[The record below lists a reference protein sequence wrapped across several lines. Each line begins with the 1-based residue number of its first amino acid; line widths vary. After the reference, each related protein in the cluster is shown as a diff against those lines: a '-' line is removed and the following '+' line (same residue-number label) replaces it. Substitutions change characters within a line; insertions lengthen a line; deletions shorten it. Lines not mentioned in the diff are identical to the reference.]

1 VEPDMAVI
9 FLIVVLA
16 SFSGIAS
23 ANWGTHQ
30 SSSSQY
36 IHSNDTFTLQLSTTQ
51 PNVLHGPPDSYI
63 DLNFVLHNKAYM
75 SYFMLSQSS
84 EDGFTGRLSKRNTM
98 LDANQQETIR
108 VSGLKVPQRKNGE
121 VVLFTLTARKQQA
134 RRKRSPEDAPGGSV
148 ISPGGGIG
156 GSDTNN
162 PGNYNPGG
170 GSNYNP
176 GGGGSNYNPG
186 GGGGNYNPGGGGSNY
201 NPGGGSNYNPG
212 GGSNYNPGG
221 GNNYK
226 PNPGGSNYQPGYNP
240 NDDNNNNPNWNPNDP
255 ANRAELQITVEYVVT
270 TETVEDDSKPW
281 ADVEYRADSSDET
294 CQSGPSDLENCKNEW
309 WGAKF
314 KVQDEGSGLHLITV
328 TNTGKPNYMNDVYY
342 RYENFK
348 MGTKNMHEIFAYSV
362 CCNEGMRL
370 HITDVAGN
378 TADEYAV
385 WDGTGSGL
393 SDTQIYIIIG
403 SVGGVIVLIAIILIV
418 VFVTK
423 KYSRVPQEP

>member
-1 VEPDMAVI
+1 MGSYKLFANSNCNHTVVPDMALHTTVI
-9 FLIVVLA
+9 LLIAVA
-16 SFSGIAS
+16 SRIAS
-23 ANWGTHQ
+23 ADWGTHQ

-121 VVLFTLTARKQQA
+121 VVLFTLIASKQQA
-134 RRKRSPEDAPGGSV
+134 RRKRREEAPGGSV

-156 GSDTNN
+156 GSDTN
-162 PGNYNPGG
+162 PG
-170 GSNYNP
+170 
-176 GGGGSNYNPG
+176 NYNPG
-186 GGGGNYNPGGGGSNY
+186 GGGGNYNPGGSNY
-201 NPGGGSNYNPG
+201 NPGGGGNYNPG
-212 GGSNYNPGG
+212 GGGNYNPGG
-221 GNNYK
+221 GGNYK
-226 PNPGGSNYQPGYNP
+226 PKPGGGGNNYNPGYNP
-240 NDDNNNNPNWNPNDP
+240 NDDNPNWNPNDP

-270 TETVEDDSKPW
+270 TETVKDDTKPW

-314 KVQDEGSGLHLITV
+314 KVQDEGTGLHLISV
-328 TNTGKPNYMNDVYY
+328 TNTGKPNYINDVYY
-342 RYENFK
+342 RYK
-348 MGTKNMHEIFAYSV
+348 IYKIGSKNEHEIFAYSV

-393 SDTQIYIIIG
+393 SSTQIYIIIG
-403 SVGGVIVLIAIILIV
+403 SVGGVIVLIAVILIA

-423 KYSRVPQEP
+423 KYSRIPQEP